1 MGNSNLVSMKV
12 PANSNNYTVGR
23 SGRNIEMIA
32 IHHMAGILTAEQ
44 CGKIFQNANRKASS
58 HYGIGKDGKIALYVD
73 EANTAYTN
81 SNWDSNCKSVT
92 IETSNCKLGGDYPVS
107 DVVLNKLIE
116 LVADIARRNNL
127 GKLVKGKNVVWHRM
141 YAATSCPGDYLL
153 SKMDY
158 IIEKANEINGKI
170 DNNTNTETI
179 APRKTNEEI
188 ANEVING
195 KWENGADRKNK
206 LTAAGYDYNAIQDIV
221 NQRLTGSNSSSK
233 PGLKSVEEIANE
245 VINGKWGNGADRKN
259 KLTAAGYNYNEVQEK
274 VNQLLGA
281 KTSSSRKTNEE
292 IANEVIK
299 GLWGNGTERKNKLS
313 AAGYDYN
320 AIQSIVNKKLA

>member
-1 MGNSNLVSMKV
+1 MSNSSLVNVKV
-12 PANSNNYTVGR
+12 PAHSNNYTIGR
-23 SGRNIEMIA
+23 SGRKIEKIA
-32 IHHMAGILTAEQ
+32 IHHMAGILTAKQ
-44 CGKIFQNANRKASS
+44 CGGIFQNGSRKASS
-58 HYGIGKDGKIALYVD
+58 NYGIGKDAEVGLYVD
-73 EANTAYTN
+73 EANTSYCN

-92 IETSNCKLGGDYPVS
+92 IETSNSSLGGDYPVS
-107 DVVLNKLIE
+107 DAVLNKLIE
-116 LVADIARRNNL
+116 LVADIAKRNNL
-127 GKLVKGKNVVWHRM
+127 GKLVKGQNLVWHRM
-141 YAATSCPGDYLL
+141 YTATTCPGDYLL

-158 IIEKANEINGKI
+158 IAEQANKINGQESSTTE
-170 DNNTNTETI
+170 NTS
-179 APRKTNEEI
+179 KKSNEEI
-188 ANEVING
+188 ANEVIAG
-195 KWENGADRKNK
+195 KWGNGQDRFNK
-206 LTAAGYDYNAIQDIV
+206 LAAAGYDGNAIQNRV
-221 NQRLTGSNSSSK
+221 NEILGAKTTTSNK
-233 PGLKSVEEIANE
+233 KSNEEIANE

>member
-1 MGNSNLVSMKV
+1 MGNSNLVSVKV
-12 PANSNNYTVGR
+12 PAHSNNYTVGR

-92 IETSNCKLGGDYPVS
+92 IETSNCALGGDYPVA

-116 LVADIARRNNL
+116 LVADIAKRNNL

-158 IIEKANEINGKI
+158 IIEKANEINGQV
-170 DNNTNTETI
+170 NNSNIETT
-179 APRKTNEEI
+179 APRKTN
-188 ANEVING
+188 
-195 KWENGADRKNK
+195 
-206 LTAAGYDYNAIQDIV
+206 
-221 NQRLTGSNSSSK
+221 
-233 PGLKSVEEIANE
+233 EEIANE

-259 KLTAAGYNYNEVQEK
+259 KLTTAGYDYNTIQDIVNQKLTGSNSSSKPSLKSVDEIANEVINGKWGNGADRKNKLTTAGYDYNEVQEK

-281 KTSSSRKTNEE
+281 KTTSSRKTNEE

>member
-1 MGNSNLVSMKV
+1 MGNSNLVSVKV
-12 PANSNNYTVGR
+12 PAHSNNYTVGR

-92 IETSNCKLGGDYPVS
+92 IETSNCALGGDYPVA

-116 LVADIARRNNL
+116 LVADIAKRNNL

-158 IIEKANEINGKI
+158 IIEKANEINGQV
-170 DNNTNTETI
+170 NNSNIETT
-179 APRKTNEEI
+179 APRKTN
-188 ANEVING
+188 
-195 KWENGADRKNK
+195 
-206 LTAAGYDYNAIQDIV
+206 
-221 NQRLTGSNSSSK
+221 
-233 PGLKSVEEIANE
+233 EEIANE

-259 KLTAAGYNYNEVQEK
+259 KLTTAGYDYNEVQEK

-281 KTSSSRKTNEE
+281 KTTSSRKTNEE